1 MVATDARSKP
11 AKLRRDWH
19 AQFIAARNRML
30 IDLGIENHA
39 LTVYEGWRSTHERIV
54 QGVAGRTYSRAG
66 IQSAIR
72 HLLGALPFSRTR
84 KLYKASLTAIRALN
98 ATGSDALPALLTA
111 MVEFE
116 TIARAAPFSVGS
128 RILELLSSE
137 EGRADLIQASEQIL
151 SKHPDSPFLIY
162 LRSASLAK
170 NGNIPEAH
178 DFVMAAIRRCQE
190 DAASGLLTERN
201 RRRYNQLN
209 KVWRVIDTISRDAA
223 TWSDGSG
230 GDTPAW
236 AKSDVSADAPMS
248 DISSV
253 DRVDDQQL
261 VFSEPL
267 LQGRQYDRYLD
278 VCKREFHNAQRLH
291 EKFGALRDMMREGL
305 RRIAD
310 YHAPY
315 NLASACFE
323 EIGPQWRKLTEP
335 SYIDNRKSWT
345 AMRATAKLLAE
356 ALQLARQLRRSE
368 DVVLLERSLLYLAG
382 KPAAATAIWTVCHA
396 LVGDS
401 SNAYVKETID
411 LVTNSRRD
419 PEGDADIREFFIWAR
434 RVQRFDLAHAMYD
447 RLPARWKASIGVP
460 QYAAILQ
467 QEGQF
472 ARAAELIRT
481 VNANLLRQPSSVD
494 ANYSWSQIRRAGEL
508 EFAAETA
515 RRYSSVPQPK
525 APQGVI
531 FLAPRGIVQMR
542 LYPLVVLMEMK
553 KRGWAVIPLTKGAL
567 PLEPTGIAEIDRF
580 LGCMTLD
587 GQIDRKVAEHFPEV
601 SGFEADVVH
610 GRLRWNDLNLDH
622 VVWEDAAINRRRYN
636 VDYTCPSLRSVLGRL
651 ARWTKIHCAV
661 IETAKSTIVEKGMR
675 CGFVILQQ
683 SRLPDAVVNFRL
695 QEVGDPDNFFC
706 VLTANGYENYFLNFS
721 SAVSTRTA
729 LRNITRHPE
738 TRAASFPLPEEFEA
752 FYRANHARVPEM
764 LRSVQ
769 DIARIRRSTGE
780 QAEHPPEAQ
789 ACRERI
795 VEWRKRGGKVACLF
809 GKVVCDSGVPFDGG
823 PAHSSMKDWLNH
835 AIESVRGSDTLLL
848 IKPHP
853 HEMRNEIGVFL
864 TERFLDLIE
873 ADLPDNVLLLGHRWF
888 DIHDLEG
895 LIDLGVVYNGTSAAE
910 LGVLGIPSLLSS
922 HFAPTDYPIGHVLPQ
937 SRDHFR
943 KLLRFEERAIAVP
956 DLQERA
962 AAWLTLMSTGGASR
976 DYRYHAR
983 PITNK
988 IVYPPWW
995 FVEDIERYTAQGD
1008 PNIELLAEE
1017 IAAADSNDPH
1027 LKAAE

>member
-1 MVATDARSKP
+1 MVAIDGKAKPSRVRS
-11 AKLRRDWH
+11 DWH

-30 IDLGIENHA
+30 IELGIENHA
-39 LTVYEGWRSTHERIV
+39 LTVYDGWRSMHEHVIQRL
-54 QGVAGRTYSRAG
+54 AKRAHSRPS
-66 IQSAIR
+66 IQSAVRIS
-72 HLLGALPFSRTR
+72 LGLLPFARTR
-84 KLYKASLTAIRALN
+84 KLYKASLAAIRAL
-98 ATGSDALPALLTA
+98 DANGDGLPELLTA
-111 MVEFE
+111 MAEFE
-116 TIARAAPFSVGS
+116 TIARAAPFSAGS

-137 EGRADLIQASEQIL
+137 GGRAQLIVASEQAL

-162 LRSASLAK
+162 VHSASVAK

-201 RRRYNQLN
+201 RRRYKQLD

-236 AKSDVSADAPMS
+236 AKSEASPADLQTSDGASADHG
-248 DISSV
+248 
-253 DRVDDQQL
+253 DDQQL
-261 VFSEPL
+261 VFSERY

-278 VCKREFHNAQRLH
+278 ICKRKFDKAKRLH
-291 EKFGALRDMMREGL
+291 EKFGALRDMLREGL

-323 EIGPQWRKLTEP
+323 EIGPEWRKLAEP
-335 SYIDNRKSWT
+335 SYIDSRKSWT

-356 ALQLARQLRRSE
+356 ALQLARQLRRIE
-368 DVVLLERSLLYLAG
+368 DAALLERSLLYLAN
-382 KPAAATAIWTVCHA
+382 KPAAATAIWTACHA
-396 LVGDS
+396 LVGEKSD
-401 SNAYVKETID
+401 AFVDETIAII
-411 LVTNSRRD
+411 TKSQRH

-434 RVQRFDLAHAMYD
+434 RVQRFDLAHAIYD
-447 RLPARWKASIGVP
+447 RLPSWWKASIGVP

-472 ARAAELIRT
+472 ARAAELVRT
-481 VNANLLRQPSSVD
+481 VNANMLRQPGTLD

-515 RRYSSVPQPK
+515 ERYGSIPQPRS
-525 APQGVI
+525 PQGVI
-531 FLAPRGIVQMR
+531 FLAARGLVQMR

-553 KRGWAVIPLTKGAL
+553 KRGWAVVPLTKGAL
-567 PLEPTGIAEIDRF
+567 PLEPTGVAEIDRF
-580 LGCMTLD
+580 LGCMTLE
-587 GQIDRKVAEHFPEV
+587 GQIDRKVADHFPAV
-601 SGFEADVVH
+601 SGFEADILH
-610 GRLRWNDLNLDH
+610 GKLRWNALDLDH
-622 VVWEDAAINRRRYN
+622 VLWEDAAINRRRYT
-636 VDYTCPSLRSVLGRL
+636 VDYTCPSLRGVLERL
-651 ARWTKIHCAV
+651 TRWTKTYCSVLEA
-661 IETAKSTIVEKGMR
+661 AKDTLVAHGTR
-675 CGFVILQQ
+675 CGFVVLQQ
-683 SRLPDAVVNFRL
+683 SRLPDAIVRFRL
-695 QEVGDPDNFFC
+695 QEIADPDNFFC
-706 VLTANGYENYFLNFS
+706 VHSSNGYENYFVNFK

-729 LRNITRHPE
+729 LRNLTRHPQMR
-738 TRAASFPLPEEFEA
+738 TASFPVPVEFEA
-752 FYRANHARVPEM
+752 FYHANRARAPEM

-769 DIARIRRSTGE
+769 DITRMRRSTAGL
-780 QAEHPPEAQ
+780 AERLPEAE
-789 ACRERI
+789 ACMKRILSWREA
-795 VEWRKRGGKVACLF
+795 GGKVACLF

-835 AIESVRGSDTLLL
+835 SIESVRGSGTLLL

-864 TERFLDLIE
+864 TEWFSDLIE
-873 ADLPDNVLLLGHRWF
+873 GDLPDNVILLGHRWF
-888 DIHDLEG
+888 DLHDLDG
-895 LIDLGVVYNGTSAAE
+895 LIDLGVIYNGTSAAE
-910 LGVLGIPSLLSS
+910 LGVLGIPSVLAN
-922 HFAPTDYPIGHVLPQ
+922 HFAPIDYPIGHAVPT
-937 SRDHFR
+937 SRPHFR
-943 KLLRFEERAIAVP
+943 DLLRFEQRALVAP
-956 DLQERA
+956 DLRERA
-962 AAWLTLMSTGGASR
+962 AAWLTLMSSGGASR

-995 FVEDIERYTAQGD
+995 FPEDIERYELQGD
-1008 PNIELLAEE
+1008 RNVELLTEE
-1017 IAAADSNDPH
+1017 IVAKGSGNPD